1 MLRLTLSRG
10 PAWLDLGHGVRLL
23 VEPLTTAVMLA
34 ARSDPAIVAAAVTS
48 ESSSSNDYLTRI
60 VAKAVARLVV
70 QDWEGVGDEDGNPS
84 PMTPEASTRFLNSGR
99 SSRYSRPTT
108 SLGRSSWMRKKTP
121 DRPRRVGVRRG
132 RRVLRGLRGA
142 LFRLPAHAPCPPDS
156 RGWQVWD
163 LVQRLG
169 GQVRVAG
176 GMSGGAVLGWDM
188 GAALQLG
195 AALGLSPLNLAELL
209 PPIEAVMVRKINEHL
224 QAGSGLS

>member
-34 ARSDPAIVAAAVTS
+34 ARSDPAIVAAAATS

-108 SLGRSSWMRKKTP
+108 SLGRSSWMRKKRLTALAEWEFGGGGEYCAACAAHCS
-121 DRPRRVGVRRG
+121 DCPRM
-132 RRVLRGLRGA
+132 L
-142 LFRLPAHAPCPPDS
+142 HAPLTLEAGRSGIWSSASADRCAS
-156 RGWQVWD
+156 R
-163 LVQRLG
+163 
-169 GQVRVAG
+169 AG
-176 GMSGGAVLGWDM
+176 
-188 GAALQLG
+188 
-195 AALGLSPLNLAELL
+195 
-209 PPIEAVMVRKINEHL
+209 
-224 QAGSGLS
+224 